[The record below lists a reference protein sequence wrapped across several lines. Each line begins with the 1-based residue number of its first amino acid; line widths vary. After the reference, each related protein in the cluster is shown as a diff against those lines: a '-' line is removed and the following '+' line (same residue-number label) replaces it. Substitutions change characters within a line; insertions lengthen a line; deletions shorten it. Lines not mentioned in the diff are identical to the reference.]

1 MGEEGRIAQRTHLC
15 RSREV
20 WTAGGTLRRLRSS
33 GAARHRTTELGRV
46 WQGRAIV
53 GNQQILA
60 TRRREEATKT
70 PTVSLWTVKHALKT
84 GLEFEN
90 QPSLASFLSRFKWF
104 IACCL
109 GNS

>member
-60 TRRREEATKT
+60 TPRGREEATKT
-70 PTVSLWTVKHALKT
+70 PTVSLWTRWPRV
-84 GLEFEN
+84 
-90 QPSLASFLSRFKWF
+90 
-104 IACCL
+104 
-109 GNS
+109 